1 MSRPGNAAQVGRHCS
16 LFDLSGVPGGIHFL
30 YGRGEHNV
38 CLAFLTELQIALEI
52 SWIGIEILA
61 DPELA
66 QVLLY
71 DRNRSW
77 AAQIENLLSASERPL
92 IAVGAGHL
100 LGERGLP
107 ALLESRG
114 YTVSRLE

>member
-1 MSRPGNAAQVGRHCS
+1 MATRAIRWPTPGE
-16 LFDLSGVPGGIHFL
+16 LVPGAALGAGGDTDLLIEL
-30 YGRGEHNV
+30 TRRG
-38 CLAFLTELQIALEI
+38 
-52 SWIGIEILA
+52 ILA